1 MRYKILFSGLLFCME
16 FLAFVSL
23 SCAASGS
30 QKVKIIYAAISGAY
44 TPFWIAV
51 EERLGRKY
59 NLELESIYAGR
70 TSTRLILASGEAQ
83 YSVGAGSGAVQSYA
97 LGEKNLVII
106 ASFANTTG
114 FSVVS
119 KPQITK
125 PADLRGKVIGGDR
138 PGGLAD
144 TLLRY
149 VLKSRLS
156 LDPTRDV
163 KIVPL
168 GESGNMLPALEKGI
182 VDAAILATPA
192 RWMARKMG
200 FRELVD
206 FDELGIQFPYTGVT
220 TLKATVKKSPDTTV
234 KLVATLT
241 DAIQVFKTNK
251 EKSLPVM
258 KKYLKGASDEILEET
273 YGYFSARTQKF
284 PYPSIEA
291 IKTALEMLSDQYPQ
305 AKSVDPHEVADLS
318 FVKQVESGAVR

>member
-1 MRYKILFSGLLFCME
+1 MRYKILFSGLLFCIE

-30 QKVKIIYAAISGAY
+30 QKLKIMYSSLNGSYA
-44 TPFWIAV
+44 PFWIAV
-51 EERLGRKY
+51 EEGLGRKY
-59 NLELESIYAGR
+59 GLDLEAIYAGR
-70 TSTRLILASGEAQ
+70 MSANLILASGEAQ
-83 YSVGAGSGAVQSYA
+83 YSVSAGFGAVQYFA
-97 LGEKNLVII
+97 LGEKDPIII
-106 ASFANTTG
+106 ASFIY
-114 FSVVS
+114 S

-125 PADLRGKVIGGDR
+125 SANLRGKVIGSGR
-138 PGGLAD
+138 PGRVSDG
-144 TLLRY
+144 LLRY
-149 VLKSRLS
+149 VLKNRLS

-168 GESGNMLPALEKGI
+168 GEPPNILPALEKGV
-182 VDAAILATPA
+182 VDAAILGTPE

-200 FRELVD
+200 FRELLD
-206 FDELGIQFPYTGVT
+206 FDELGIEVPYTGVS

-251 EKSLPVM
+251 EKSLLVM
-258 KKYLKGASDEILEET
+258 KKYMRGASDEILGET
-273 YGYFSARTQKF
+273 YGYFSSRTQKY

-291 IKTALEMLSDQYPQ
+291 IKTALDMLSDQYLQ

-318 FVKQVESGAVR
+318 FVKQVESGGVR